1 MRSTAERVVRTRC
14 CSDKRL
20 GVFVLRV
27 EKDILHMT
35 RFHAFAAAN
44 DNHIV
49 TNLTR
54 YSQIVRDKENADAE
68 LHLNFFQELQD
79 IGLHRNVERG
89 NGFVA
94 NQNFRLTGE
103 CAGDRNALTLTAGEL
118 IRITIE
124 CVGRQANNLHKFLRA
139 SKLLPWEPQS

>member
-1 MRSTAERVVRTRC
+1 MRSTAERIVRARR

-44 DNHIV
+44 NNHIV
-49 TNLTR
+49 TNLTC
-54 YSQIVRDKENADAE
+54 YSQIVCDKENADAE

-79 IGLHRNVERG
+79 VGLHRNVERG

-94 NQNFRLTGE
+94 NQNFWLTGE
-103 CAGDRNALTLTAGEL
+103 CAGNRNALTLTAGEL
-118 IRITIE
+118 IWITVE
-124 CVGRQANNLHKFLRA
+124 RVGRETNNLHKFLRA

>member
-1 MRSTAERVVRTRC
+1 MRSTAERIVRARR

-44 DNHIV
+44 NNHIV
-49 TNLTR
+49 TNLTC
-54 YSQIVRDKENADAE
+54 YSQIVCDKENADAE

-79 IGLHRNVERG
+79 VGCTETSS
-89 NGFVA
+89 A
-94 NQNFRLTGE
+94 E
-103 CAGDRNALTLTAGEL
+103 TASSQ
-118 IRITIE
+118 IRISGSQASARAIE
-124 CVGRQANNLHKFLRA
+124 MR
-139 SKLLPWEPQS
+139 